1 MLQYNRRFIRIIRHS
16 LKLTQEEL
24 GAIIGITRECFGTY
38 ERGERSASNFFCDRI
53 LELYGIDLRQPPD
66 FHKIVF
72 KETDKVPP
80 AVYAYLSGL
89 EIREGKEE

>member
-1 MLQYNRRFIRIIRHS
+1 MHYYNRRFIRKIRHS

-24 GAIIGITRECFGTY
+24 SGVIGITRECFGTY
-38 ERGERSASNFFCDRI
+38 ERGNRRASDFFCDRM

-72 KETDKVPP
+72 KETNKVPP
-80 AVYAYLSGL
+80 AVYAYLSEL
-89 EIREGKEE
+89 EIREENVA